1 MIKFHVLTLFPEMI
15 MNGLNTSILGKAA
28 QKGLISFDAINFR
41 EYTLDK
47 HGKVDDYPYGGGAGM
62 LIQAQPVFDAYQA
75 IVSNM
80 KKKPRTIYLTPQG
93 RRFDQSMA
101 RELAREEEVVF
112 LCGHYEGVDERVLEE
127 IVTDYVSIG
136 DYVLTGGELPVMVMI
151 DAISRMI
158 PGVLNNGVSGE
169 TESFHNDLLEYPQ
182 YTRPESW
189 HDKEV
194 PEVLLSGNHKNISK
208 WRLEQ
213 SEERTK
219 KNRPDLY
226 KIYCKKQEIIK
237 RLSKNKRMNIH
248 MIEALK
254 RGIGKVIYEKGNNLT
269 VLCEE
274 VLMICGN
281 NEKESLEM
289 LQEVFC
295 ANPEY
300 LEFAMVV
307 SQEFLKDF
315 LESSFHVK
323 AGMKCLQACYTR
335 NVSLPVRFRDIRIL
349 GTDFLKQVADNYHV
363 CSEEYI
369 RMRMEAGAV
378 YGAFEEDQLVGFIGM
393 HAEGSMGM
401 VFVEEPYRGR
411 GIATA
416 LESYLINLQ
425 INRGETPYCQ
435 ITEENERSVKLQ
447 QKLGLYFSDGN
458 IWWMHK

>member
-62 LIQAQPVFDAYQA
+62 LIQAQPVFDAYSSVVPD
-75 IVSNM
+75 IE
-80 KKKPRTIYLTPQG
+80 KRPRTVYLTPQG
-93 RRFDQSMA
+93 RRFDQEMA
-101 RELAREEEVVF
+101 RELAKEEELVF

-158 PGVLNNGVSGE
+158 PGVLNNDVSGE

-182 YTRPESW
+182 YTRPEIW
-189 HDKEV
+189 HNKKV
-194 PEVLLSGNHKNISK
+194 PDVLLSGNHKNITK

-226 KIYCKKQEIIK
+226 KKYCKKQEIIK
-237 RLSKNKRMNIH
+237 KLSKNKRTHIH
-248 MIEALK
+248 MMEALK
-254 RGIGKVIYEKGNNLT
+254 RGIGKVLYEMNGNLA
-269 VLCEE
+269 VGCGD
-274 VLMICGN
+274 VLMVYAN
-281 NEKESLEM
+281 NTEDAQIMLHKVFADNPGYMNLE
-289 LQEVFC
+289 
-295 ANPEY
+295 
-300 LEFAMVV
+300 VV
-307 SQEFLKDF
+307 SAQSFVNEI
-315 LESSFHVK
+315 LESEFNIKVRLEC
-323 AGMKCLQACYTR
+323 MQACYTR
-335 NVSLPVRFRDIRIL
+335 NVSLPVRFKDIRPLGIEYLEQIL
-349 GTDFLKQVADNYHV
+349 TDYHA
-363 CSEEYI
+363 CSKEYI
-369 RMRMEAGAV
+369 KMRMEAGAF
-378 YGAFEEDQLVGFIGM
+378 YGAFDKEQLIGFIGT

-401 VFVEEPYRGR
+401 LFVKEDYRCQ
-411 GIATA
+411 GIGTA

-425 INRGETPYCQ
+425 IGRGEIPYCQ
-435 ITEENERSVKLQ
+435 INVGNAVSVRVQ
-447 QKLGLYFSDGN
+447 EKLGLYFSKEK
-458 IWWMHK
+458 IYWLHK